1 MGQVVGETNSKSEY
15 PLHDP
20 VTPQDLMATV
30 HGGSLAKIIVNM
42 PGEESREEFLS
53 KPVTTLGRRS
63 SNMIQIPSA
72 IVSGEHARLEL
83 TRQGHTITDLGST
96 NGTYV
101 NGTRI
106 HETAVRPGD
115 RIGVGSVE
123 LVLRQPGMSSESS
136 RWSRFT
142 VWIRCRMISARRS
155 DIIRNA
161 SSSTL

>member
-1 MGQVVGETNSKSEY
+1 MNQMMTNCPHCGKKLGQSQARFCTNCGG
-15 PLHDP
+15 PLSGQ
-20 VTPQDLMATV
+20 QDLMATV

-53 KPVTTLGRRS
+53 KPLTTLGRRS

-101 NGTRI
+101 NGKPLKPQ
-106 HETAVRPGD
+106 APYLLA
-115 RIGVGSVE
+115 SN
-123 LVLRQPGMSSESS
+123 
-136 RWSRFT
+136 
-142 VWIRCRMISARRS
+142 
-155 DIIRNA
+155 DII
-161 SSSTL
+161 